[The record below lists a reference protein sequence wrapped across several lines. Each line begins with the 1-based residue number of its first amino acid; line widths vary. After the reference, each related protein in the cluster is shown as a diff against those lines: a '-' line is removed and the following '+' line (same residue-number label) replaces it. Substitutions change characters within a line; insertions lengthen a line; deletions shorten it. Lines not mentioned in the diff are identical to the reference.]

1 MTKQRMSNAEAVML
15 CRMAKAA
22 CPQQQFD
29 QYTPDMWH
37 ELLGDLRFV
46 DAREAL
52 VEVVKAQPFVSPAEI
67 RDQVKRVRGKRLDAF
82 GPIIPPFELE
92 GSPIAEREWIREMV
106 RRVGDGELLPGQQPE
121 VRELIGHLVPNWDEL
136 MPAAPRV
143 TAAEIAVEAKPA
155 KDADYYRRK
164 DAARAELEPLRQKL
178 AADAAEKQVSEPV
191 ERPEPAQEPQA
202 VES

>member
-1 MTKQRMSNAEAVML
+1 MTEQRMTNADAVVL

-52 VEVVKAQPFVSPAEI
+52 VEVVKSQPFVSPAEI

-82 GPIIPPFELE
+82 GPITPPFELE
-92 GSPIAEREWIREMV
+92 GSPLAEREWIREMV
-106 RRVGDGELLPGQQPE
+106 RRVGDGEVMPGQQPE
-121 VRELIGHLVPNWDEL
+121 VRELIGHLVPDWDAL
-136 MPAAPRV
+136 MPGVPKV
-143 TAAEIAVEAKPA
+143 SAAEIAAEAKPT
-155 KDADYYRRK
+155 KDEAYWRRM

-178 AADAAEKQVSEPV
+178 AATVATTESDDAEP
-191 ERPEPAQEPQA
+191 EDA
-202 VES
+202 S